1 MTRGRRALRSVTS
14 DDVDTRTDE
23 QLLTAHTTG
32 DPDAFT
38 TLIHRHLP
46 YLWSVALR
54 TTGNHDDAADAL
66 QDALL
71 SAHRSAPNF
80 RADAKVQ
87 SWLHR
92 ILVNSCLDSYRR
104 SRARPTI
111 PLPTW
116 DVPEMADTTDHTVA
130 VDLSMS
136 IGDALN
142 SLTDGQRAAIV
153 AVDIEGYSVA
163 EAATLLGVP
172 EGTIKSRCAR
182 GRLRLAETLGHL
194 RSE

>member
-1 MTRGRRALRSVTS
+1 MILAAG
-14 DDVDTRTDE
+14 DV
-23 QLLTAHTTG
+23 
-32 DPDAFT
+32 
-38 TLIHRHLP
+38 
-46 YLWSVALR
+46 S
-54 TTGNHDDAADAL
+54 AADPHRDGPIGHKQPRAGSPGIVGEPVAYPYMNHPDL
-66 QDALL
+66 PCVLVTGGVGWFMSVRHWFIFPATQH
-71 SAHRSAPNF
+71 HRSAPNF

-116 DVPEMADTTDHTVA
+116 EVPEMADTTDHTVA

-136 IGDALN
+136 IGDALAP
-142 SLTDGQRAAIV
+142 LTDGQRAAIV

-172 EGTIKSRCAR
+172 QGTIKSRCAR

-194 RSE
+194 RDQ